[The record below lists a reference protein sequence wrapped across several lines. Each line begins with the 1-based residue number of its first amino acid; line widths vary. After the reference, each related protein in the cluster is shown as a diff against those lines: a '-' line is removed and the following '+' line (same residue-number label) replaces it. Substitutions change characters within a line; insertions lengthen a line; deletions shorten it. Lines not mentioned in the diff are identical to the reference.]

1 MTATTAWLGFGA
13 RRRTM
18 LSILAGALAVP
29 VAGCSHNAS
38 RLRAG
43 LPDAELDQRVGSYF
57 TLGMGG
63 EEVEAQLRRQS
74 LHFDIG
80 PIPPRDSDRERDRG
94 IAADLYSTGWRYSGP
109 YGKLPSETLYFWFS
123 LDDRLEQIGHKR
135 SERSN
140 LPEGT
145 TLSLRIIAP
154 REVDGS

>member
-1 MTATTAWLGFGA
+1 MTATAARLSLGA

-18 LSILAGALAVP
+18 MSFLAVALAVP

-43 LPDAELDQRVGSYF
+43 LPDAEFDQRVGSYF

-74 LHFDIG
+74 LHIDIG

-94 IAADLYSTGWRYSGP
+94 IEADLYPAGWRYSGP
-109 YGKLPSETLYFWFS
+109 YAEPPSEALYFWFS
-123 LDDRLEQIGHKR
+123 LDDRLDQIGHKR
-135 SERSN
+135 TRGRI
-140 LPEGT
+140 PDGAT
-145 TLSLRIIAP
+145 YALRIIAP
-154 REVDGS
+154 REGDGS